1 MTAKD
6 TSVSAASQPGQ
17 RRRAHTRRQDGRAQP
32 RHPGLDHTL
41 SRPRPASHPSTRCP
55 GPSSSPSTLA
65 ASGYRPPPAPTEQTL
80 TLTLTLTT
88 GGDRQRRRPAP
99 LGKPSVDHVRGPPG
113 SDRLRAWPAP
123 PGPSASIPPTRLRLG
138 PEAPASARPAARRP
152 HAVHPARRQHPQNA
166 GRRPPSHPHAAS
178 AHVPSAQRAGTPSPT
193 ASARRA
199 WPGGPRSGAKGRAAA
214 LAGNRTRVN
223 CLEGSY
229 AHHYTT
235 NAARPGPARRG
246 RPRVRS
252 GAFSPW
258 RSLAAAAAAARRSP
272 APTSRPA
279 AALPGHHGLRPPG
292 APASPLRLSCAGRS
306 PGTPA
311 RPPTCPP
318 CAPRPAPRARRPPPP
333 ASGGRS
339 GRLAALGR
347 SEAGWGA
354 PPRPRP
360 GVFRVLRGPQLA
372 ARPGPARPGASRPGA
387 GRSRGGGRQATPP
400 PASRRDRT
408 HLPPTRAT
416 PTAAARLGGT
426 SPRSSP
432 WLPRGPH
439 EAPAAR
445 WPPSVRPRATQRAGA
460 GGRRAGRA
468 RAAGR
473 TTDGREAAPLPL
485 GSKRWDPE
493 APGTGHA
500 PPDPSPASAPSP
512 ARQPPAPTRSPPGP
526 GAHTRTRT
534 ALSTPNERCLSL
546 VCQAGIAPGEKAPDA
561 TGAALAAA
569 AAAAARRLAVLLR
582 AAARVSPL
590 AHPHSR
596 QPGAMTAK
604 DTSVSAASQPG
615 QRRRAHTRPAT
626 PPGPGPHPLAAAAR
640 LAPEHTL
647 PGTELQPLHPRRLRL
662 PLSRHPPEAA
672 HTILHLG
679 AFPWPHLPACLSASR
694 EPYSAAVCWPA
705 GGADPSLLWAWL
717 TSPSREDRPPP
728 APTEQTLTLTLTLT
742 TGGDRQRRRPAPLGK
757 PSVDHVR
764 GPPGSDRLRA
774 WPAPPGPSASIPPT
788 RLRLGPEAPASA
800 RPAARRP
807 HAVHPA
813 RRQHPQNAG
822 RRPPSHPHAA
832 SAHVPSAQRAGT
844 PSPTA
849 SARRAWPGGPRSGAK
864 GRAAALAGNRT
875 RVNCLEGSY
884 AHHYTTNAA
893 RPGPARRGRPRV
905 RSGAFSPWR
914 SLAAAAAAA
923 RRSPA
928 PTSRPAAA
936 LPGHHGLR
944 PPGAP
949 ASPLRLSCA
958 GRSPGTPA
966 RPPTCPPCAPRP
978 APRARRPPPPASG
991 GRSGRLAA
999 LGRSEAGWGAP
1010 PRPRPGVFRVLR
1022 GPQLA
1027 ARPGPARPGASRPG
1041 AGRSRGGGRQAT
1053 PPPAS
1058 RRDRTHLP
1066 PTRATPTAAARL
1078 GGTSPRSSP
1087 WLPRG
1092 PHEAPAARWPP
1103 SVRPRATQ
1111 RAGAGG
1117 RRAGR
1122 ARAAGRTTDGREAAP
1137 LPLGS
1142 KRWDPEAPGTGH
1154 APPDPSPASAP
1165 SPARQPPAPTR
1176 SPPGPGAHTRTR
1188 TALSTPNER
1197 CLSLVCQA
1205 GIAPGEKAPDGKRG

>member
-1 MTAKD
+1 MA
-6 TSVSAASQPGQ
+6 P
-17 RRRAHTRRQDGRAQP
+17 HTRDPFPTPFRRDTHCTREKTIRQTDSGSGLGVAEGKVPRLPAPATNGSGCLGIGRW
-32 RHPGLDHTL
+32 PGWVRL
-41 SRPRPASHPSTRCP
+41 
-55 GPSSSPSTLA
+55 LA
-65 ASGYRPPPAPTEQTL
+65 ASGDTGRLWRRPWTGDKARDEPNRPPPAPTEQTL

-99 LGKPSVDHVRGPPG
+99 LGKPSVDHPPAGPTQSTRPAG
-113 SDRLRAWPAP
+113 STRKTLRAGRPRTRTPPRPTCPA
-123 PGPSASIPPTRLRLG
+123 
-138 PEAPASARPAARRP
+138 
-152 HAVHPARRQHPQNA
+152 
-166 GRRPPSHPHAAS
+166 
-178 AHVPSAQRAGTPSPT
+178 PSAQRAGTPSPT

-258 RSLAAAAAAARRSP
+258 RSLAAAAAARRSP

-318 CAPRPAPRARRPPPP
+318 GAPRPAPRARRPPPP

-360 GVFRVLRGPQLA
+360 GVFRVLRDGTGPICLPPERHPRRLRGWA
-372 ARPGPARPGASRPGA
+372 ARRRGARRGCRGDHTRPRLRGGHPASGLEPRKGLGPVDGGQAGHAPPA
-387 GRSRGGGRQATPP
+387 GRRTAEKKRPCPSGARGGTQRCAGHQKGRLASPSGNRTPVSRVTGGDTHHYTNEDGGGRPPGRPTPL
-400 PASRRDRT
+400 R
-408 HLPPTRAT
+408 LPPHACPCLLPST
-416 PTAAARLGGT
+416 PC
-426 SPRSSP
+426 
-432 WLPRGPH
+432 
-439 EAPAAR
+439 PA
-445 WPPSVRPRATQRAGA
+445 Q
-460 GGRRAGRA
+460 
-468 RAAGR
+468 
-473 TTDGREAAPLPL
+473 
-485 GSKRWDPE
+485 

-546 VCQAGIAPGEKAPDA
+546 VCQAGIAPGEKAPDGKRGCEGEA
-561 TGAALAAA
+561 EGEGEGEA
-569 AAAAARRLAVLLR
+569 
-582 AAARVSPL
+582 
-590 AHPHSR
+590 
-596 QPGAMTAK
+596 
-604 DTSVSAASQPG
+604 
-615 QRRRAHTRPAT
+615 AT